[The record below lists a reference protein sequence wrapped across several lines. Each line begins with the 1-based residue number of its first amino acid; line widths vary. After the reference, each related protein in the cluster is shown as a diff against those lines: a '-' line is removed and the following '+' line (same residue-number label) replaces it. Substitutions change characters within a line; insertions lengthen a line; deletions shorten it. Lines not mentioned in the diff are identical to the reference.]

1 MVLYVKVCMN
11 VYVSVKA
18 SNCFMHCAQNAGGQ
32 PQRNEIGFSSFDSF
46 AILPGRSSLRSSG

>member
-18 SNCFMHCAQNAGGQ
+18 SNCFMHCAQNAGG
-32 PQRNEIGFSSFDSF
+32 
-46 AILPGRSSLRSSG
+46 GRLNGMKLDLAHLIALLFCLADPL